1 MDKQVQEVYAN
12 YDIES
17 AVLFR
22 EVRQFSKM
30 RILLNGLKT
39 IVFD

>member
-12 YDIES
+12 SDIGS
-17 AVLFR
+17 AVLLKA
-22 EVRQFSKM
+22 VRLFSER

-39 IVFD
+39 KVFD